1 MHVCLRKVLGHIQQ
15 LGLSFTDFISFK
27 VQMELLYHNV
37 AAELHSRMRMWENG
51 IAAAELVELN
61 R

>member
-15 LGLSFTDFISFK
+15 LGLSFTDLISLK

-37 AAELHSRMRMWENG
+37 AAELRSRMRMWENG
-51 IAAAELVELN
+51 LVEAEPVQN